1 VSITLDANILVYASD
16 VESPVHEQA
25 AELVDTWAGGRELL
39 YLFWPVLTAYVR
51 VSTHPAVFARPLRL
65 DRALANLESLIE
77 RPHVRTP
84 GEDDRF
90 WPVLRSTLV
99 NGAGHGNLVT
109 DAHIVALMH
118 QYNVRTIF
126 TRDRDFRRFDGIT
139 ARDPFAQA

>member
-1 VSITLDANILVYASD
+1 VSITLDAHILIYASD

-25 AELVDTWAGGRELL
+25 ADLIQARARGRELL
-39 YLFWPVLTAYVR
+39 YLFWPVLTAYLR
-51 VSTHPAVFARPLRL
+51 LSTHPSVFARPLSL
-65 DRALANLESLIE
+65 EQALANLEGLID

-90 WPVLRSTLV
+90 WPVLRSTLA
-99 NGAGHGNLVT
+99 NGAARGNLVT
-109 DAHIVALMH
+109 DAHIVALMR

-139 ARDPFAQA
+139 AHDPFAEA

>member
-1 VSITLDANILVYASD
+1 MSITLDANILIYASD
-16 VESPVHEQA
+16 VESPVHQQA
-25 AELVDTWAGGRELL
+25 AELIGAWAGGRELV

-51 VSTHPAVFARPLRL
+51 VSTHPAIFARPLPL

-90 WPVLRSTLV
+90 WPVLRSALG
-99 NGAGHGNLVT
+99 NGVAHGNLVT

-139 ARDPFAQA
+139 VRDPFAAA

>member
-1 VSITLDANILVYASD
+1 VSITLDTNILIYASD
-16 VESPVHEQA
+16 VESPVHERA
-25 AELVDTWAGGRELL
+25 AELIGAWARGRELL

-51 VSTHPAVFARPLRL
+51 LSTHPGVFARPLTL
-65 DRALANLESLIE
+65 ERALANLEDLIE

-90 WPVLRSTLV
+90 WPVLRSTLAG
-99 NGAGHGNLVT
+99 GAAHGNLVT

-139 ARDPFAQA
+139 ARDPFVEA